1 MYVKNYFNYKILDFR
16 PTTFLVYFTIFLP
29 KTLSS
34 FILFSKLI
42 DLCFCVNL
50 SIANLLKKIESFK
63 VIFPFANQ

>member
-1 MYVKNYFNYKILDFR
+1 
-16 PTTFLVYFTIFLP
+16 
-29 KTLSS
+29 
-34 FILFSKLI
+34 LFSKLI